1 MSNRTGATPPTVS
14 TRNPIHEI
22 ALGSVAWTVMASFT
36 STRVPMVC
44 VTDGGVVSLAADS
57 TETVTTPVVA
67 RRPPES
73 SANPTML
80 NVPLVATTVSVSV
93 YSTESA

>member
-1 MSNRTGATPPTVS
+1 M
-14 TRNPIHEI
+14 
-22 ALGSVAWTVMASFT
+22 
-36 STRVPMVC
+36 
-44 VTDGGVVSLAADS
+44 SLAADS